1 MFPCYLLNVEAIER
15 AWHWQKQLSSCL
27 FCSLLL
33 VLCEFYI
40 MYLNSNHVLFPWYLP
55 STLITLSLTGKKRKQ
70 YLVVE
75 AVVCHSVSRSAP
87 FCPHLFACNN
97 KTKCLNHICT
107 LEMEVRMLLLLPALL
122 NGL

>member
-40 MYLNSNHVLFPWYLP
+40 MYLISNRVLFPWYLP

-75 AVVCHSVSRSAP
+75 AVVCHSVSYNIL
-87 FCPHLFACNN
+87 FCPFFFAC
-97 KTKCLNHICT
+97 KYSLQ
-107 LEMEVRMLLLLPALL
+107 
-122 NGL
+122 